1 MIGLNGKISQVNYK
15 LCSQIERC
23 DKFCRLNLMDC
34 TSIVARKRFWWCL
47 VHVFELQKPPLEKLS
62 IDFSSWDMAMIL
74 CEIVECNMREVLTIA
89 KYISIS
95 IDEVFAIENINYI
108 KINAYVLE
116 NGSECPLCSPFKR
129 WQ

>member
-1 MIGLNGKISQVNYK
+1 
-15 LCSQIERC
+15 
-23 DKFCRLNLMDC
+23 
-34 TSIVARKRFWWCL
+34 
-47 VHVFELQKPPLEKLS
+47 
-62 IDFSSWDMAMIL
+62 
-74 CEIVECNMREVLTIA
+74 VECNMREVLTIA